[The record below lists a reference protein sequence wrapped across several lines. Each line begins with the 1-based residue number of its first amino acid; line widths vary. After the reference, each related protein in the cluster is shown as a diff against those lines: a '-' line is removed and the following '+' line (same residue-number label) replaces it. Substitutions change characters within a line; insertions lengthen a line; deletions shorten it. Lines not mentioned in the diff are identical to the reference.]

1 MSFKELKNNIF
12 YLGSQDPDRK
22 LFDQL
27 IPLPDGTSYN
37 VYLIKGSEK
46 IALVDTVYPAKINEL
61 TSKLKESNMKIDYII
76 SNHAEQDHSGAIPKV
91 LELYPDARVV
101 TNAKCKALIK
111 DMLLVEEDKFIE
123 IKDGETL
130 SLGDKTVKFIMAPW
144 VHWPDTMFSY
154 VIEDKILFTGDF
166 LGSHIAG
173 DDLFVVDEQK
183 IYTGAK
189 RYYAEIMMP
198 FRNHIKKHLEKISM
212 LDVDMIAPS
221 HGPVYQNPKFILDAY
236 KDWSSDNVKNEVL
249 IAYVSMYEST
259 RKMVDYLANKLSQK
273 GVTVKAYDLIET
285 DIGEVAMGLVDP
297 ATVVL
302 ASPMV
307 LAGLHPNVAYAAY
320 LVNALKPK
328 FKFVSVIGSYG
339 WGGNMTEQLKTMMN
353 AVKPEFIDPVLV
365 KGYPVEEDF
374 RLLDKLAENI
384 YEKHQALADTTL
396 K

>member
-1 MSFKELKNNIF
+1 MSFKELKTNIF
-12 YLGSQDPDRK
+12 YLGSQDTDRK

-46 IALVDTVYPAKINEL
+46 TALVDTVYPAKINEL
-61 TSKLKESNMKIDYII
+61 VSKLKESGVKIDYII

-91 LELYPDARVV
+91 LELYPDAMVV

-111 DMLLVEEDKFIE
+111 DMLLVAEDKFIE
-123 IKDGETL
+123 IRDNDIL
-130 SLGDKTVKFIMAPW
+130 SLGDKTVQFIMAPW

-154 VIEDKILFTGDF
+154 IIENKILFTGDF

-173 DDLFVVDEQK
+173 DDLFVIDEQK

-198 FRNHIKKHLEKISM
+198 FRNHIKKHLEKINS
-212 LDVDMIAPS
+212 LDVEMIAPS
-221 HGPVYQNPKFILDAY
+221 HGPVYQNPSFILNAY
-236 KDWSSDNVKNEVL
+236 KDWASDNPKNEVL
-249 IAYVSMYEST
+249 LAYISMYDST
-259 RKMVDYLANKLSQK
+259 RKMVEYLVSVLSQK
-273 GVTVKAYDLIET
+273 GIAVKAYDLIET

-297 ATVVL
+297 ATIVL

-307 LAGLHPNVAYAAY
+307 LAGLHPNAAYAAY
-320 LVNALKPK
+320 LINALRPK
-328 FKFVSVIGSYG
+328 FKFASIIGSYG
-339 WGGNMTEQLKTMMN
+339 WGGNMAEQLKSMMIS
-353 AVKPEFIDPVLV
+353 VKPEFIEPVLV
-365 KGYPVEEDF
+365 KGYPKEEDL

-384 YEKHQALADTTL
+384 YEKHKTL
-396 K
+396 EANIT